1 MGGCNMNIDI
11 MQIIGSYGFPILA
24 CIGMAWYVKYTTD
37 KNREDIK
44 QSRES
49 HKEEMT
55 KITEALNNNTMA
67 IHDLSILIDNFVK
80 GNKK

>member
-1 MGGCNMNIDI
+1 MGGYNMNIDI

-44 QSRES
+44 ASREN
-49 HKEEMT
+49 HKEEMM

-67 IHDLSILIDNFVK
+67 VHDLRILIEKFIDK
-80 GNKK
+80 GN

>member
-1 MGGCNMNIDI
+1 MVGENNMNIDI
-11 MQIIGSYGFPILA
+11 MQLIGSYGFPILA

-49 HKEEMT
+49 HKEEMI
-55 KITEALNNNTMA
+55 KITEALNNGKR
-67 IHDLSILIDNFVK
+67 LSRRLSMEHGREETNI
-80 GNKK
+80 

>member
-1 MGGCNMNIDI
+1 

-44 QSRES
+44 EDREN
-49 HKEEMT
+49 HKEEMV
-55 KITEALNNNTMA
+55 KITEALNNNT
-67 IHDLSILIDNFVK
+67 IVIRELKTLIESL
-80 GNKK
+80 NKD

>member
-1 MGGCNMNIDI
+1 MNIDI
-11 MQIIGSYGFPILA
+11 MQLIGSYGFPILA
-24 CIGMAWYVKYTTD
+24 CIVMGWYVKYMTD

-67 IHDLSILIDNFVK
+67 VHDLRVMIEKFLEVK
-80 GNKK
+80 DV

>member
-1 MGGCNMNIDI
+1 MNIDI

-44 QSRES
+44 ADREN
-49 HKEEMT
+49 HKEEMI
-55 KITEALNNNTMA
+55 KITEALNNNTIA
-67 IHDLSILIDNFVK
+67 VRELKTLIESL
-80 GNKK
+80 NKD

>member
-1 MGGCNMNIDI
+1 MG
-11 MQIIGSYGFPILA
+11 
-24 CIGMAWYVKYTTD
+24 WYVKYMTD

-44 QSRES
+44 QSREA

-67 IHDLSILIDNFVK
+67 VHDLRVMIEKFLEVK
-80 GNKK
+80 DT

>member
-1 MGGCNMNIDI
+1 MNIDI

-44 QSRES
+44 EDREN
-49 HKEEMT
+49 HKEEMV
-55 KITEALNNNTMA
+55 KITEALNNNT
-67 IHDLSILIDNFVK
+67 IVIRELKTLIESL
-80 GNKK
+80 NKD